1 MAKARGSLG
10 SMSSI
15 NVTPLTDVLLV
26 LLITFLLT
34 ATAFQGGQEQVPLPR
49 IADAKELAEQA
60 TVIGVALSGKPLW
73 PDSGSTDAT
82 MQERFSQLKGSSEK
96 SVLALAVHR
105 ELTYELLYPVLIA
118 AEQAGW
124 SQIVLLTESPK

>member
-1 MAKARGSLG
+1 MAKARRGLN

-34 ATAFQGGQEQVPLPR
+34 STAFQGEQEQLPLPR
-49 IADAKELAEQA
+49 VADAGELAEQA
-60 TVIGVALSGKPLW
+60 MVVGVALSGQPLW
-73 PDSGSTDAT
+73 PDSVEVGAT
-82 MQERFSQLKGSSEK
+82 MREQFSGLKRTSEK

-105 ELTYELLYPVLIA
+105 ELTYELLYPILVA

-124 SQIVLLTESPK
+124 SQIVLLTEPPQ

>member
-1 MAKARGSLG
+1 MAKVRGSLD

-34 ATAFQGGQEQVPLPR
+34 ATAFEGGQQELPLPR
-49 IADAKELAEQA
+49 VADAGELAEQA
-60 TVIGVALSGKPLW
+60 LVVGVALSGQPLW
-73 PDSGSTDAT
+73 PESVSGSAT
-82 MQERFSQLKGSSEK
+82 MQERFSGLKRTSQK
-96 SVLALAVHR
+96 PVLALAVHR
-105 ELTYELLYPVLIA
+105 ELTYERLYPILVS

-124 SQIVLLTESPK
+124 GQIVLLTEPPQ